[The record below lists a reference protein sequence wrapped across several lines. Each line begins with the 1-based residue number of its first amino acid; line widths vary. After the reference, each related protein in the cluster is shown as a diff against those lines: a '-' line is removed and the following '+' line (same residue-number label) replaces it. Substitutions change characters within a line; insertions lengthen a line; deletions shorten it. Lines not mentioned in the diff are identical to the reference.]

1 MLVTASAVQGW
12 PQSLVLLLC
21 AFALAVS
28 LVALFWVKR
37 LDGRHTAHED
47 ALGKVQDQLDD
58 IRKSGQ
64 RTEKQLDTI
73 IHSLIQGR
81 RD

>member
-1 MLVTASAVQGW
+1 MPVTAGAAQGW
-12 PQSLVLLLC
+12 PQSFELLVCVL
-21 AFALAVS
+21 ALAVS
-28 LVALFWVKR
+28 LLALFWVRR
-37 LDGRHTAHED
+37 LDERHTAHEK
-47 ALGKVQDQLDD
+47 ALSQVNDQLDD
-58 IRKSGQ
+58 IRKSGE